1 MTIQAK
7 ISVAVAAIALVTAL
21 VSPSSAPAR
30 EQHRH
35 HRARHAVASGG
46 TETANTVWSG
56 GQYVGRDPDARLRGQ
71 LLNDFNRGT
80 AFPGGH

>member
-21 VSPSSAPAR
+21 IASSSAPAR

-35 HRARHAVASGG
+35 HRARHAVVSGG
-46 TETANTVWSG
+46 TETVWSG

-80 AFPGGH
+80 TFPGGH